1 MARPDLDQQPWQP
14 WIDHVC
20 AALDVDPAAIDVRG
34 IHGLT
39 GQVASSFHRAMA
51 PVSAYLWAVAQQRY
65 PDADPVELREQILA
79 IARTMR

>member
-1 MARPDLDQQPWQP
+1 MTRPDLDQVPWQP

-20 AALDVDPAAIDVRG
+20 AALDVDATAIDVHE

-65 PDADPVELREQILA
+65 PDADAAELRERILA
-79 IARTMR
+79 IARSMR

>member
-1 MARPDLDQQPWQP
+1 MTRPELDQAPWQP

-20 AALDVDPAAIDVRG
+20 AALDIPADQIDVRE

-51 PVSAYLWAVAQQRY
+51 PVSAYLWAVAQMRD
-65 PDADPVELREQILA
+65 PNADPGELRDAILLL
-79 IARTMR
+79 ARSM